1 VRRAP
6 GARSNAA
13 PAASKVR
20 GHWGPSAA
28 AEPSGAA
35 MSNRIRQLE
44 EMGFTQEVARR
55 VLAECVW
62 DVNKAIDRLLQS
74 GVPSE
79 EKAPAL
85 PTEVWQGKHCESTP
99 ASGSTTASATSTPRS
114 LGHST
119 AASPTAAQRPADGED
134 IMAASEVLE
143 SDARVDSPECLRV
156 TQHPR
161 NALGSDGSETREAC
175 AAEEN
180 VAEARHAE
188 PVASAPRQQIER
200 VETPW
205 QAEDETQ
212 MTVARGDFVRV
223 WAEHGSLNGW
233 VYAEALDG
241 AAAGWLPAFSLQA
254 LPKHQRWLRALRSCG
269 ATHSAQRDVEEGR
282 VLLVNVESRTD
293 IGWVYAEAPEGDDTA
308 RGWVPMSCLE
318 HIWD

>member
-1 VRRAP
+1 
-6 GARSNAA
+6 
-13 PAASKVR
+13 
-20 GHWGPSAA
+20 
-28 AEPSGAA
+28 
-35 MSNRIRQLE
+35 MSNRIQQLE

-79 EKAPAL
+79 EKAPTL
-85 PTEVWQGKHCESTP
+85 PAEVWQGKHGESTP

-119 AASPTAAQRPADGED
+119 VASPFSALRPADGE
-134 IMAASEVLE
+134 
-143 SDARVDSPECLRV
+143 ARVDSPDISAKASL
-156 TQHPR
+156 
-161 NALGSDGSETREAC
+161 
-175 AAEEN
+175 
-180 VAEARHAE
+180 AE
-188 PVASAPRQQIER
+188 PVASAPRRQIER

-308 RGWVPMSCLE
+308 GGWVPISCLE